1 MPRMIKILS
10 PPPIHLDE
18 GKATNTEPAID
29 RTHYIIKSR
38 PIIELAISF
47 PHRNNRESGFAI
59 LLCQRPSIQGTAP
72 PAPPERRGHHH
83 HTVISQPPPAV
94 STPALTPMP

>member
-72 PAPPERRGHHH
+72 RLHRNAGGIIITPSSASRRQR
-83 HTVISQPPPAV
+83 SARQR
-94 STPALTPMP
+94 